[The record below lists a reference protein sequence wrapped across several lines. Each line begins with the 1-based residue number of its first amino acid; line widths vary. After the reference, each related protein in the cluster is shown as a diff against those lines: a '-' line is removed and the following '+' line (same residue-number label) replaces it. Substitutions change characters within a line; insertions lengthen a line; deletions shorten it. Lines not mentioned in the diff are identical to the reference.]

1 MEYDSMFKIAVCIKA
16 VPDPEL
22 ANKIKIDSKTGSL
35 TRTNIALVINPL
47 DKNAL
52 QAALNIKTSKGG
64 EITVISMG
72 PPQADTTLKQCLAL
86 GADLG
91 ILLSD
96 IAFAGADAY
105 ATALTLTSGI
115 KKAGDFD
122 LIICGVS
129 SSDGATEWVGPE
141 ISVHLGLPVVTMVS
155 EISEIEPGLIQL
167 KANIENG
174 YRRMEVDLPALLTV
188 TRDLNKPKN
197 LSFSGIIKAKK
208 KEVKVWNIKDLS
220 LSEDLVGLKGSP
232 TIVTEMKPMEKKRE
246 IEFISG
252 DREEKAA
259 ILVTK
264 LVDAG
269 VI

>member
-1 MEYDSMFKIAVCIKA
+1 MFKIAVCVKA

-22 ANKIKIDSKTGSL
+22 ASKIKIDSKTGSL
-35 TRTNIALVINPL
+35 SRANIPLVINPL

-52 QAALNIKTSKGG
+52 EAALNIKASKGG

-72 PPQADTTLKQCLAL
+72 PPQAETTLKQCLAL

-105 ATALTLTSGI
+105 ATALTLASGI
-115 KKAGDFD
+115 KKVGDFD

-141 ISVHLGLPVVTMVS
+141 ISVYLGLPVVTMVS

-188 TRDLNKPKN
+188 TMDLNKPKN

-208 KEVKVWNIKDLS
+208 KEVKAWNINDLS

-232 TIVTEMKPMEKKRE
+232 TIVTEMKPVEKKRE

-252 DREEKAA
+252 DRDEKAA

>member
-1 MEYDSMFKIAVCIKA
+1 MFKIAVCIKA

-22 ANKIKIDSKTGSL
+22 AKKIKIDPKTGSL
-35 TRTNIALVINPL
+35 IRTNIPLVINPL

-52 QAALNIKTSKGG
+52 EAALNIKSSKGA

-72 PPQADTTLKQCLAL
+72 PPQADTALKQCLAL
-86 GADLG
+86 GADYG

-96 IAFAGADAY
+96 VAFAGADAY
-105 ATALTLTSGI
+105 STALTLARGI
-115 KKAGDFD
+115 KAAGNFD
-122 LIICGVS
+122 LVICGVS

-155 EISEIEPGLIQL
+155 EISEIKPGLIQL

-174 YRRMEVDLPALLTV
+174 YRRMAVDLPALLTV
-188 TRDLNKPKN
+188 TMDLNKPKN

-208 KEVKVWNIKDLS
+208 KEVKVWNIKYLS

-246 IEFISG
+246 IEFING
-252 DREEKAA
+252 DREEKAT
-259 ILVTK
+259 ILVAK